1 VSLPSPPP
9 GAWQPRR
16 VPPWIALVGIIV
28 SFAVLWLLLSHGAV
42 QGPGPTPSPSV
53 STTQA

>member
-1 VSLPSPPP
+1 
-9 GAWQPRR
+9 
-16 VPPWIALVGIIV
+16 VGIIV